1 MTTHAI
7 SNPSRARI
15 TRLQL
20 VGDLVTRELGERF
33 AGTYLG
39 WFWVLLPQVLTLLI
53 FAFVFGVVFEARWG
67 QDYGDGFARFA
78 VILFAGLILFN
89 FVAECLN
96 RGPRLI
102 LDRPNLVKQVVFPLE
117 LLPVVAALAAAVTL
131 VASIAVLLPG
141 AWLVGIP
148 IRATA
153 LALPLLLI
161 PLILAGCGLLWWL
174 SAIGIYLRDV
184 AQATTPL
191 TQILLFLSPIFYPLS
206 ALPEPYQPWF
216 YLNPLTVVVQW
227 SRGLLFEGT
236 MPGLWPLL
244 GYWLA
249 TGLFALGGLLWFR
262 RLRKGFAD
270 VL

>member
-1 MTTHAI
+1 MATRAIFNLPHA
-7 SNPSRARI
+7 RV

-20 VGDLVTRELGERF
+20 LGELVARELGERF

-78 VILFAGLILFN
+78 VIMFAGLILFN

-117 LLPVVAALAAAVTL
+117 LLPVVSAFAAAVTL
-131 VASIAVLLPG
+131 IASIIVLLLG

-148 IRATA
+148 IRTTA
-153 LALPLLLI
+153 LALPLVLI

-174 SAIGIYLRDV
+174 SAIGVYLRDV

-191 TQILLFLSPIFYPLS
+191 TQVLLFLSPIFYPLS
-206 ALPEPYQPWF
+206 ALPEDYRAWF
-216 YLNPLTVVVQW
+216 YLNPLTIVVQW
-227 SRGLLFEGT
+227 TRALLFEGAV
-236 MPGLWPLL
+236 PGLGPLL
-244 GYWLA
+244 AYWLA